1 MPVDNPKS
9 SRFKYRMITLS
20 LVVIFYLAKAAI
32 LCFQYQDSL
41 DPHGPSGFQLDRH
54 LLVMNPFTPNYNC
67 TPLAID
73 NFPRD
78 HFTQKQRRS
87 GLVIFHIFAA
97 AYMFLALAI
106 TCDEYFIPCLE
117 VICDGKF

>member
-1 MPVDNPKS
+1 
-9 SRFKYRMITLS
+9 
-20 LVVIFYLAKAAI
+20 
-32 LCFQYQDSL
+32 
-41 DPHGPSGFQLDRH
+41 
-54 LLVMNPFTPNYNC
+54 MNPTIPPFKGLNC

-78 HFTQKQRRS
+78 QFTQKQRRS

-106 TCDEYFIPCLE
+106 VCEEYFIPCLE
-117 VICDGKF
+117 VICDG